1 MINFSTQCRN
11 LGDAYLSSDET
22 HKDIKLKFL
31 SKIISFTFF
40 TNMDNF
46 PSHAP
51 VNIFCGDINSDKK
64 ILTECLAKVIHDL
77 NYQNCEITEDYF
89 SCANMLTVTVA

>member
-1 MINFSTQCRN
+1 MINFSTQCRM
-11 LGDAYLSSDET
+11 LGDIYLKNNEKN
-22 HKDIKLKFL
+22 KDIKLKFL

-46 PSHAP
+46 PTHTP

-64 ILTECLAKVIHDL
+64 TLTECLAKVIQDL
-77 NYQNCEITEDYF
+77 NYQTCEITEDYF
-89 SCANMLTVTVA
+89 SCANMLTVTIA